1 MDNTEL
7 RRELGLFD
15 AVSIVLGIVI
25 GSGIF
30 LVPNLIARA
39 LPYPGWILATWIAT
53 GVLSFFG
60 ALAFAELGAM
70 LPATGGQYVY
80 LREAWGQLPA
90 FLCGWSHFL
99 ISQSAGIAFL
109 SVSFAIY
116 LSFFIPLGPWQQEFV
131 ALAVM
136 SILTM
141 VNYRGLRPGARVQN
155 FCTLAKIAGVL
166 VLAASALFI
175 SPAASRFAFGS
186 IPASSFGVA
195 MIACLQ
201 AYDGWSAVSFV
212 AGEVKNPEQTLLR
225 ALLTGMLIA
234 IAIYVL
240 VNVTYLKVLTIPEI
254 ANADRVGALTA
265 ERTMGRSGATL
276 VSIVILFSIL
286 GSLNGRL
293 LTQPRVYFAQARD
306 GLFFQQFGKIHPR
319 FGTPW
324 FSVLM
329 QGAWSGV
336 LILSG
341 SYEVLIDYRIF
352 GIWTLNVATVA
363 GVIALRRAR
372 PQAAR
377 PYRMWGYPYT
387 TLAFILT
394 GSAFMVN
401 TIIQRPRPAL
411 LGLGIMAAGVPVF
424 YVWRHR
430 R

>member
-30 LVPNLIARA
+30 LVPNLIART

-80 LREAWGQLPA
+80 LREAWGRLPA

-136 SILTM
+136 GILTM

-166 VLAASALFI
+166 VLVASALFI
-175 SPAASRFAFGS
+175 PPAASRFVFGS

-212 AGEVKNPEQTLLR
+212 AGEVKNPEQTLL
-225 ALLTGMLIA
+225 ALCSPGCSSPSPFTFW
-234 IAIYVL
+234 
-240 VNVTYLKVLTIPEI
+240 
-254 ANADRVGALTA
+254 
-265 ERTMGRSGATL
+265 
-276 VSIVILFSIL
+276 SISPI
-286 GSLNGRL
+286 
-293 LTQPRVYFAQARD
+293 
-306 GLFFQQFGKIHPR
+306 
-319 FGTPW
+319 
-324 FSVLM
+324 
-329 QGAWSGV
+329 
-336 LILSG
+336 
-341 SYEVLIDYRIF
+341 
-352 GIWTLNVATVA
+352 
-363 GVIALRRAR
+363 
-372 PQAAR
+372 
-377 PYRMWGYPYT
+377 
-387 TLAFILT
+387 
-394 GSAFMVN
+394 
-401 TIIQRPRPAL
+401 
-411 LGLGIMAAGVPVF
+411 
-424 YVWRHR
+424 
-430 R
+430 